1 MKGLYAITESDSKNL
16 VKKVTLALEGGV
28 SLLQYRNK
36 KADTQQQ
43 LEEATALAALCKDY
57 KCYFIIND
65 DMYLAQQV
73 EADGVHLGKDDGSL
87 LAARKLLGDNAII
100 GVTCYQDIA
109 TALIA
114 EQQGADYVAF
124 GSFFASP
131 TKPHAPKADIALL
144 QQAKQQIS
152 VPICCIGGITLD
164 NGSELIDNG
173 ADMLAVISS
182 LFSSDDITA
191 TAQQFARQF

>member
-28 SLLQYRNK
+28 SILQYRNK

-43 LEEATALAALCKDY
+43 LKEATALAALCKEY

-73 EADGVHLGKDDGSL
+73 GADGVHLGKDDGSL
-87 LAARKLLGDNAII
+87 LAARKLLGDNAMI

-109 TALIA
+109 TALQA

-131 TKPHAPKADIALL
+131 TKPHAPKANIELL

-152 VPICCIGGITLD
+152 LPICCIGGITLD
-164 NGSELIDNG
+164 NASELIDNG